1 MTRRTPVVILGALFA
16 LSLVAAACGSDN
28 SSSSSTT
35 TAAPT
40 SSSTATSSS
49 TSTTTSTSTS
59 SSTATSAGSGNAQL
73 CADRD
78 ALTASI
84 QDLTSVDIV
93 KNGTAGLTTA
103 LTKVKDNLAAVKA
116 SASAQLQP
124 QVKAFEDALTALG
137 TAVTNLSSGG
147 VASVVTAATTAGQA
161 GSTLI
166 TSLSSLKC

>member
-1 MTRRTPVVILGALFA
+1 MTRRTPVAILGALFA

-40 SSSTATSSS
+40 TTSTSSS
-49 TSTTTSTSTS
+49 TSTSSTS
-59 SSTATSAGSGNAQL
+59 TSAGSGNAQL